1 MKIIDW
7 VNQSKNYTKGRE
19 GRKVKYIAIHWIAV
33 GTGESAAK
41 YLLNNSKNTSAHFV
55 VEDANV
61 WRLVNTEDTAH
72 AVGNWVA
79 NTESISIEHSATPD
93 RPASELTYQTSAELI
108 KQLCDLY
115 QLPINE
121 ETIKPHKAFSATAC
135 PGTIDIPKL
144 IKLATQGNTESEK
157 DKKIAEL
164 EKEKD
169 YFEKQVKE
177 LNKEIK
183 SLKNDVKDR
192 ETTIDVLNELNGNL
206 SEEVKQLKVSVEK
219 ALKKA
224 EDSDAS
230 YLDLETQLIETNNRL
245 NKQNGEIERIT
256 TENKLLHTANVNFAS
271 YLTATKLF
279 KYKNYSVILLEKHI
293 ADVGKMV

>member
-7 VNQSKNYTKGRE
+7 TAQSENYTKGRD
-19 GRKVKYIAIHWIAV
+19 GRKVKYIAIHWVAV

-41 YLLNNSKNTSAHFV
+41 YLLNNAKNTSAHFV

-72 AVGNWVA
+72 AVGNWIA
-79 NTESISIEHSATPD
+79 NTESISIETSATPD
-93 RPASELTYQTSAELI
+93 RPASELTYQTVAELI

-115 QLPINE
+115 DLPINE
-121 ETIKPHKAFSATAC
+121 DTIKPHKFFSATKC
-135 PGTIDIPKL
+135 PGTIDIRKL
-144 IKLATQGNTESEK
+144 IEYASQDTTDPLQT
-157 DKKIAEL
+157 KIDEL

-169 YFEKQVKE
+169 LYEKQVKE
-177 LNKEIK
+177 LKVEIK

-206 SEEVKQLKVSVEK
+206 SEEVKQLKISIEK

-224 EDSDAS
+224 EDSNAS
-230 YLDLETQLIETNNRL
+230 YQEILGQLKEITKEY
-245 NKQNGEIERIT
+245 NKQLQEVERLKV
-256 TENKLLHTANVNFAS
+256 ENKLLHTANVNFAS
-271 YLTATKLF
+271 TNAKKLD
-279 KYKNYSVILLEKHI
+279 KYDVSELVKELVSRLLKR
-293 ADVGKMV
+293 